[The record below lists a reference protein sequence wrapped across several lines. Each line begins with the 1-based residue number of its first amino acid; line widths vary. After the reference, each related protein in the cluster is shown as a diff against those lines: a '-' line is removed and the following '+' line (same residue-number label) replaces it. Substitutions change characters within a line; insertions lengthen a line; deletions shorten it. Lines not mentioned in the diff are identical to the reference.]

1 MNAGVGG
8 TTSQFGVARADR
20 DVAAYSPDFVVVEFS
35 VNDAANIFFME
46 TYEGLLR
53 RLLKLPEK
61 PALFIVNTVQYENG
75 VNAQKYH
82 NALAKYYGIPVCSM
96 KNSLYRAYTKG
107 ELDAVHFTT
116 DMLHP
121 NDYGH
126 MMMADIID
134 YMLGNIRKKIS
145 TEDIPDFAF
154 PRKPLTSNGFEDSL
168 CLQND
173 NYRPE
178 ERGFKADKHKRT
190 MIREIFVG
198 GWTAQEEGAYLEF
211 EADCSSIAIQYRKT
225 IRQPSP
231 IAEAVVDG
239 DNEHPVTLDGNFDER
254 WGDCLFITN
263 AAVHLP
269 YGHHK
274 VEIRLVKTHK
284 NDITPFYLVSVIV
297 SKNPEA

>member
-1 MNAGVGG
+1 MKFESAIVDYGNLARMKKLMERAKSGDTINMVFLGGSITQDCITTVHEKCYAHLVYDWWCIQYPKSRFNYVNAGVGG

-35 VNDAANIFFME
+35 VNDTANAFFME
-46 TYEGLLR
+46 NYEGLLR
-53 RLLKLPEK
+53 KLIKLPPK

-75 VNAQKYH
+75 VNAQRYH

-134 YMLGNIRKKIS
+134 YMLENIRKKIS

-178 ERGFKADKHKRT
+178 GR
-190 MIREIFVG
+190 
-198 GWTAQEEGAYLEF
+198 
-211 EADCSSIAIQYRKT
+211 
-225 IRQPSP
+225 
-231 IAEAVVDG
+231 
-239 DNEHPVTLDGNFDER
+239 
-254 WGDCLFITN
+254 
-263 AAVHLP
+263 
-269 YGHHK
+269 
-274 VEIRLVKTHK
+274 
-284 NDITPFYLVSVIV
+284 
-297 SKNPEA
+297 